1 MLQDVSNFSE
11 NQKVTLR
18 TDKHQTAG
26 QTSVVTVQSRWQLA
40 TLKTVTRELHAPQ
53 TRGKPSQKCN
63 GLCCVMVGMR
73 KTISANWLE
82 RLGHTRGKPPW
93 QLPASHTHTHT
104 GQTAVSFNGFDAW
117 AHQTRRAAGRL
128 RIARR
133 LTAGSKVCQPEAGR
147 LRMVCEPAGKASIS
161 TSGF

>member
-93 QLPASHTHTHT
+93 QLPASHTHTHGANRRVIQRVRCLGPSNSSGRWPFTHRTPANCGFKGVPT
-104 GQTAVSFNGFDAW
+104 GSWPF
-117 AHQTRRAAGRL
+117 AHGL
-128 RIARR
+128 
-133 LTAGSKVCQPEAGR
+133 
-147 LRMVCEPAGKASIS
+147 
-161 TSGF
+161 